1 MLRRLLRKIK
11 PRTRRKLPTR
21 EYLKYKEK
29 SRAII
34 LERLAHFAPIC
45 GVTYKRVAIRNQ
57 RKRWGSC
64 SSLGNLN
71 FSYRV
76 AFLPDEL
83 RDYVIVHELCHL
95 KELNHSPAFWALVA
109 AVLPDYE
116 NSILAIRAIE
126 KAGPLLPPASL
137 NS

>member
-1 MLRRLLRKIK
+1 MLRRLLKRVRR
-11 PRTRRKLPTR
+11 RTKRKLPSR
-21 EYLKYKEK
+21 EYLKYKEMA
-29 SRAII
+29 RAVIHAR
-34 LERLAHFAPIC
+34 LEYFAPIC
-45 GVTYKRVAIRNQ
+45 GVTYSRVAIRNQ

-95 KELNHSPAFWALVA
+95 KELNHRPAFWALVA

-126 KAGPLLPPASL
+126 KAGSLLPPASL

>member
-1 MLRRLLRKIK
+1 MLRRLLKKMR
-11 PRTRRKLPTR
+11 PRVRRKMPTR
-21 EYLKYKEK
+21 EYLKYKEMA
-29 SRAII
+29 RVVIHAR
-34 LERLAHFAPIC
+34 LEYFAPIC
-45 GVTYKRVAIRNQ
+45 GVTYGRVAIRNQ

-95 KELNHSPAFWALVA
+95 KELNHGPAFWAAVR

-116 NSILAIRAIE
+116 ANIVGIRAIE
-126 KAGPLLPPASL
+126 KAGPLLPPPAFS
-137 NS
+137 S